1 MRQVLQLNESACPA
15 SGAVGSVK
23 LKHAT
28 GAAISADRVCHGLI
42 LFDRAFCQL
51 LAKKQGFSQV
61 WRSILEHDGNFLLTE
76 RFDLHAVLCKPFFH
90 LSNGIRILYTFFRR
104 LGKRAEN
111 VCCDQVP
118 NAYKFIPGAE
128 EILLPE
134 EAQGFHAVI
143 AVDCADKGRLGSA
156 EGIFDRAGVTANID
170 HHGTNT
176 MYADNNMMEETAA
189 CAELIYRLGRAL
201 GAEIDAETAN
211 CLFAALVTDTG
222 SFAYSNVTRDTMA
235 IAGELIA
242 LGADN
247 SLINRLVYHNEPAG
261 KVKMHA
267 YALERLHLYSEGRI
281 ATAMLTESEMDP
293 FGPEAYTEGIVEK
306 LRDIDTV
313 EIAAFLRQKGEDV
326 KVSLRAKKYADVA
339 RVAASKKGGGHPR
352 AAGYTEYGVTVAEAE
367 KIAVQLAEE
376 ELQACWKE

>member
-1 MRQVLQLNESACPA
+1 MKGSMDEILRFVEQNDAFSIISHVAPDGDTIG
-15 SGAVGSVK
+15 SGTA
-23 LKHAT
+23 
-28 GAAISADRVCHGLI
+28 
-42 LFDRAFCQL
+42 
-51 LAKKQGFSQV
+51 
-61 WRSILEHDGNFLLTE
+61 
-76 RFDLHAVLCKPFFH
+76 
-90 LSNGIRILYTFFRR
+90 LSRILRR
-104 LGKRAEN
+104 LGKRTEN

-118 NAYKFIPGAE
+118 DAYKFIPGVE

-134 EAQGFHAVI
+134 DARGFDAVI

-170 HHGTNT
+170 HHGTNAT
-176 MYADNNMMEETAA
+176 YADNNMIEETAA

-222 SFAYSNVTRDTMA
+222 SFAYSNVTKDTMA

-242 LGADN
+242 SGADN

-281 ATAMLTESEMDP
+281 ATAVLTESEMDP

-313 EIAAFLRQKGEDV
+313 EIAAFLRQKGKDV

-339 RVAASKKGGGHPR
+339 RMAFLKNGGGHPR
-352 AAGYTEYGVTVAEAE
+352 AAGYSEYDITVAEAE
-367 KIAVQLAEE
+367 RIAVRLAEKELE
-376 ELQACWKE
+376 ECWKE

>member
-1 MRQVLQLNESACPA
+1 M
-15 SGAVGSVK
+15 
-23 LKHAT
+23 
-28 GAAISADRVCHGLI
+28 
-42 LFDRAFCQL
+42 
-51 LAKKQGFSQV
+51 
-61 WRSILEHDGNFLLTE
+61 
-76 RFDLHAVLCKPFFH
+76 
-90 LSNGIRILYTFFRR
+90 
-104 LGKRAEN
+104 
-111 VCCDQVP
+111 
-118 NAYKFIPGAE
+118 
-128 EILLPE
+128 
-134 EAQGFHAVI
+134 
-143 AVDCADKGRLGSA
+143 
-156 EGIFDRAGVTANID
+156 TANID
-170 HHGTNT
+170 HHGTNAT
-176 MYADNNMMEETAA
+176 YADNNMIEETAA

-222 SFAYSNVTRDTMA
+222 SFAYSNVTRDTMT

-242 LGADN
+242 SGADN

-293 FGPEAYTEGIVEK
+293 FGSEAYTEGIVEK

-313 EIAAFLRQKGEDV
+313 EIAAFLRQKGKDV

-339 RVAASKKGGGHPR
+339 RIAASKNGGGHPR
-352 AAGYTEYGVTVAEAE
+352 AAGYTEYGITAAEAE
-367 KIAVQLAEE
+367 KIAVQLAEK

>member
-1 MRQVLQLNESACPA
+1 
-15 SGAVGSVK
+15 
-23 LKHAT
+23 
-28 GAAISADRVCHGLI
+28 
-42 LFDRAFCQL
+42 
-51 LAKKQGFSQV
+51 
-61 WRSILEHDGNFLLTE
+61 
-76 RFDLHAVLCKPFFH
+76 
-90 LSNGIRILYTFFRR
+90 
-104 LGKRAEN
+104 
-111 VCCDQVP
+111 
-118 NAYKFIPGAE
+118 
-128 EILLPE
+128 
-134 EAQGFHAVI
+134 
-143 AVDCADKGRLGSA
+143 
-156 EGIFDRAGVTANID
+156 
-170 HHGTNT
+170 
-176 MYADNNMMEETAA
+176 
-189 CAELIYRLGRAL
+189 
-201 GAEIDAETAN
+201 
-211 CLFAALVTDTG
+211 
-222 SFAYSNVTRDTMA
+222 MA

-326 KVSLRAKKYADVA
+326 KVSLRAKEYADVA
-339 RVAASKKGGGHPR
+339 RVAASRKGGGHPR

>member
-1 MRQVLQLNESACPA
+1 MKGSMEEILRFVEQNDAFSIISHVAPDGDTIG
-15 SGAVGSVK
+15 SGTA
-23 LKHAT
+23 
-28 GAAISADRVCHGLI
+28 
-42 LFDRAFCQL
+42 
-51 LAKKQGFSQV
+51 LA
-61 WRSILEHDGNFLLTE
+61 
-76 RFDLHAVLCKPFFH
+76 
-90 LSNGIRILYTFFRR
+90 RILRR
-104 LGKRAEN
+104 LGKRTEN

-118 NAYKFIPGAE
+118 DAYRFIPGAE
-128 EILLPE
+128 EMLLPE
-134 EAQGFHAVI
+134 DARGFDAVI

-170 HHGTNT
+170 HHGTNAT
-176 MYADNNMMEETAA
+176 YADNNMIEETAA

-222 SFAYSNVTRDTMA
+222 SFAYSNVTKDTMT

-242 LGADN
+242 SGADN

-281 ATAMLTESEMDP
+281 ATAMLTESEMDS

-313 EIAAFLRQKGEDV
+313 EIAAFLRQKGKDV

-339 RVAASKKGGGHPR
+339 RVAASRKGGGHPR
-352 AAGYTEYGVTVAEAE
+352 AAGYTEYDITVAEAE
-367 KIAVQLAEE
+367 RIAVQLAEK